1 MEESA
6 LEFVSFR
13 CLEKKEVVN
22 TSTGERL
29 GYICDA
35 EIDTTCGEIKYFIIP
50 VQKDTFSL
58 KPCEWKK
65 FSFSDISRIGDDI
78 ILISR
83 ALPCVRKSVKRKK
96 LL

>member
-1 MEESA
+1 MEE
-6 LEFVSFR
+6 LLPELITFR

-35 EIDTTCGEIKYFIIP
+35 EIDIKCGDIKYFIVPI
-50 VQKDTFSL
+50 QKDPFSL
-58 KPCEWKK
+58 KTQEWRK
-65 FSFSDISRIGDDI
+65 FAFTDITKVGDDI

-83 ALPCVRKSVKRKK
+83 TYPCVRKSTKRKK
-96 LL
+96 VL